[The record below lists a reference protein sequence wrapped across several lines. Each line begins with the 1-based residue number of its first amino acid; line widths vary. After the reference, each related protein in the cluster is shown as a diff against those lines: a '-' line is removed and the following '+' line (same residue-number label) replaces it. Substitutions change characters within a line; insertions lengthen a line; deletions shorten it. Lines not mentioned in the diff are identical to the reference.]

1 MVIPIKKLSLKK
13 RKVYIECKIMEIK
26 FKYILLTFIGLF
38 VFSCDEIIMEEDFE
52 DTQLVILAPVDN
64 ANFNSTSVTFTWE
77 PLDGATSYVLQIAKP
92 DFANATEIILNTEIE
107 ETTFTQQLNIG
118 TYQWRIK
125 AKNSAYET
133 PFITRNLNVVSNDNF
148 SSNVVVLSSPN
159 NDLNTNIASQNL
171 TWNSVIGAT
180 EYQLQI
186 VDASST
192 IVVDQMVTST
202 NYNHTFSEGEFT
214 WKVRATNGSDYTLY
228 SSRTILV
235 DQTNPNTP
243 TLSSPTN
250 TSSTTT
256 NNIDFTWTRTP
267 ISGATEF
274 DSIYVFTDAAT
285 TSLLL
290 KDLADSNPKSIN
302 ISNTGTYYW
311 KMKAFDQAGNQ
322 SSESSVFS
330 FTIN

>member
-1 MVIPIKKLSLKK
+1 
-13 RKVYIECKIMEIK
+13 MEMK

-38 VFSCDEIIMEEDFE
+38 VYSCDEIIMEEDFE
-52 DTQLVILAPVDN
+52 DTQLIILAPVDN

-92 DFANATEIILNTEIE
+92 DFNNATEIILNTEIE

-133 PFITRNLNVVSNDNF
+133 TFITRNLNVVSNDNF
-148 SSNVVVLSSPN
+148 SNNVVVLSSPN
-159 NDLNTNIASQNL
+159 NDLTTNIATQNL
-171 TWNSVIGAT
+171 NWNSVIGAT

-202 NYNHTFSEGEFT
+202 NYNHTFSEGEFI

-250 TSSTTT
+250 ASSTTS
-256 NNIDFTWTRTP
+256 NDIDFTWTRTP
-267 ISGATEF
+267 VSGSTEF
-274 DSIYVFTDAAT
+274 DSIYVFTDAST
-285 TSLLL
+285 TNLLL

-311 KMKAFDQAGNQ
+311 KMKAFDEAGNQ

>member
-1 MVIPIKKLSLKK
+1 MN
-13 RKVYIECKIMEIK
+13 MK
-26 FKYILLTFIGLF
+26 FKYIVLTFLGLF
-38 VFSCDEIIMEEDFE
+38 VFSCDEIVMEEDFE
-52 DTQLVILAPVDN
+52 GTQLVVLAPVDN
-64 ANFNSTSVTFTWE
+64 ANFNATSVTFTWQ
-77 PLDGATSYVLQIAKP
+77 PLEGATSYVLQIAKP

-118 TYQWRIK
+118 AYQWRIK

-133 PFITRNLNVVSNDNF
+133 AFITRNLNVVSNDDF

-159 NDLNTNIASQNL
+159 NDLTTNIAYQNL
-171 TWNSVIGAT
+171 TWNGVIGASG
-180 EYQLQI
+180 YQLQI
-186 VDASST
+186 VDASNT

-243 TLSSPTN
+243 TISSPAN
-250 TSSTTT
+250 NSSMT
-256 NNIDFTWTRTP
+256 NNDIDFVWTRTP

-274 DSIYVFTDAAT
+274 DSIYVFTDSAT
-285 TSLLL
+285 SNLLL

-311 KMKAFDQAGNQ
+311 KMKSFDQAGNQ
-322 SSESSVFS
+322 SGESSVFS

>member
-1 MVIPIKKLSLKK
+1 MGT
-13 RKVYIECKIMEIK
+13 K
-26 FKYILLTFIGLF
+26 FKYILLIFIGLF

-52 DTQLVILAPVDN
+52 EAQLVILAPVDN
-64 ANFNSTSVTFTWE
+64 ANFNSTSVTFNWE
-77 PLDGATSYVLQIAKP
+77 PLEGATSYVLQIAKP

-118 TYQWRIK
+118 AYQWRIK

-133 PFITRNLNVVSNDNF
+133 TFITRNLNVVSNDDF
-148 SSNVVVLSSPN
+148 SSNVVVLNSPN
-159 NDLNTNIASQNL
+159 NDLTTNIVSQNL
-171 TWNSVIGAT
+171 TWNSVIGVS

-228 SSRTILV
+228 SSRTILL

-243 TLSSPTN
+243 TLSLPTN
-250 TSSTTT
+250 TSTTT
-256 NNIDFTWTRTP
+256 NNDIDFAWTRTP
-267 ISGATEF
+267 VSGATEF

-285 TSLLL
+285 SSLLL

>member
-1 MVIPIKKLSLKK
+1 MVKLTKKYNTKK
-13 RKVYIECKIMEIK
+13 RKVYIECKVMMMK
-26 FKYILLTFIGLF
+26 FKYIVLAFFGLF

-52 DTQLVILAPVDN
+52 DTQLVILAPADN
-64 ANFNSTSVTFTWE
+64 ANFNSTSVTFTWQ
-77 PLDGATSYVLQIAKP
+77 PLEGATSYVLQIAKP
-92 DFANATEIILNTEIE
+92 DFSNATEIILNIEIE
-107 ETTFTQQLNIG
+107 ETTFTQQLNVG

-133 PFITRNLNVVSNDNF
+133 PFISRNLNVVSNDDF
-148 SSNVVVLSSPN
+148 SSNVVTLSSPN
-159 NDLNTNIASQNL
+159 NDLITNTATHNL
-171 TWNSVIGAT
+171 TWDAVIGAT

-186 VDASST
+186 VDATST
-192 IVVDQMVTST
+192 IVLDQIVSSTS
-202 NYNHTFSEGEFT
+202 YNHTFSEGQFT

-235 DQTNPNTP
+235 DQTSPNAP
-243 TLSSPTN
+243 TLTSPTN
-250 TSSTTT
+250 SSSTT
-256 NNIDFTWTRTP
+256 NNDIDFTWTRTP

-285 TSLLL
+285 SSLLL
-290 KDLADSNPKSIN
+290 KDVADANPKTIN
-302 ISNTGTYYW
+302 ISSTGTYYW
-311 KMKAFDQAGNQ
+311 KMKAFDQAGNT